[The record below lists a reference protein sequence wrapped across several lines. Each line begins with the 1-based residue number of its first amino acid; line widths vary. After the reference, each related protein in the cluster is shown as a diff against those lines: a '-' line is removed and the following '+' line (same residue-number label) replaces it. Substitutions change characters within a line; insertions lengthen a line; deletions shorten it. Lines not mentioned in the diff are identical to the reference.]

1 MRAIQDMA
9 RGIVPMHD
17 GGVPGDAM
25 IPQDEED
32 RPILPWKLIAG
43 AFLHFVVPIYLVATI
58 VDTLLAMPG
67 GASAEAILR
76 HALPFSGRF
85 LAVYL
90 GIAVAVSLGAAVV
103 DPLLRARRRRRIR
116 MHPLADA
123 RSSERRLARSAA
135 QGRGLFGGQ
144 ADAILSAM
152 RAARWD
158 HADPRFRALSAD
170 LGDVVRA
177 STAALSAA
185 TPGRRDEIAATT
197 TRALQH
203 LQDALHDLNRTEE
216 DRQIADAQAVA
227 RYVEL
232 RHGPSDFSGSGE

>member
-1 MRAIQDMA
+1 MA

-25 IPQDEED
+25 IPQDDED
-32 RPILPWKLIAG
+32 RPILPWTLTAG

-67 GASAEAILR
+67 GASAEAMLR

-90 GIAVAVSLGAAVV
+90 GIAVVVSLGAAAV
-103 DPLLRARRRRRIR
+103 DPLLRVRRRRRIR
-116 MHPLADA
+116 THPLADA
-123 RSSERRLARSAA
+123 RSSGQRLARSVA
-135 QGRGLFGGQ
+135 QGRGLFGAQ
-144 ADAILSAM
+144 TDAILSAVQ
-152 RAARWD
+152 AARWD
-158 HADPRFRALSAD
+158 HADPRFRALSTD
-170 LGDVVRA
+170 LDDLVRTSA
-177 STAALSAA
+177 AALSAA
-185 TPGRRDEIAATT
+185 APKRRDEIATTT

-203 LQDALHDLNRTEE
+203 LQDALQDLNRAQE

-232 RHGPSDFSGSGE
+232 RHGSSDFSSSGE